1 MKKNKKAK
9 IAIITGIVLFIV
21 LCAIILVPRIIVWYR
36 IGVVYEESI
45 FDELGETV
53 KQFTKYEVTDDSLV
67 RVTFPNF
74 SIELPAYF
82 EDRSREDSEITIY
95 KAADATEENYFDYE
109 GISFNSEGADH
120 SDFFVSYWE
129 NISSFEMSRL
139 MRGCEKLGYGMPDND
154 YNNLK
159 VAFSITKEDYN
170 FWNYDTSLAYMYLL
184 TVRLNMIPFSYFYET
199 EDKCAI
205 IREKGIEDNGLYF
218 YTMEVFDSKDLNT
231 GYAMSMSVRN
241 PETAYAII
249 NSIQFQ
255 KE

>member
-1 MKKNKKAK
+1 
-9 IAIITGIVLFIV
+9 
-21 LCAIILVPRIIVWYR
+21 
-36 IGVVYEESI
+36 
-45 FDELGETV
+45 
-53 KQFTKYEVTDDSLV
+53 
-67 RVTFPNF
+67 
-74 SIELPAYF
+74 
-82 EDRSREDSEITIY
+82 
-95 KAADATEENYFDYE
+95 
-109 GISFNSEGADH
+109 
-120 SDFFVSYWE
+120 
-129 NISSFEMSRL
+129 MSRL
-139 MRGCEKLGYGMPDND
+139 MKGCEKLGYGMPDNG

-205 IREKGIEDNGLYF
+205 IREKREDNGLYS
-218 YTMEVFDSKDLNT
+218 YTMYVYDSKDLNT